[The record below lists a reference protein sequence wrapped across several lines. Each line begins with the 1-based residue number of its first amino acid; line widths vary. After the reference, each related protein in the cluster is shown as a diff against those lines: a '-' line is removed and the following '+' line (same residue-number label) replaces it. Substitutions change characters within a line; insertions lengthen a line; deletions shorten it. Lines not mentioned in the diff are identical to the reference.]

1 MSLNVS
7 QFSRGARWMATKQ
20 SFKSLPQIQ
29 GSVNFP
35 SIPVLRRR
43 VDFASFIIPCKPP
56 LLCLE
61 SEVWICLLSRAP
73 SAARGNCSNAGGICF
88 TCNTG
93 RACESREIMEGRKV
107 LSASECLLLNSTH
120 ELSGNGSFPQNVTS
134 FKNGYKLAH
143 ITAKLQKL
151 TFSFHTPA
159 KDNIMRKPIWMFWEL
174 SAPACFAVA
183 GLFRVWQ
190 CNAGCQHD

>member
-1 MSLNVS
+1 MWASSLEAPDEWLQNRALNPS
-7 QFSRGARWMATKQ
+7 LKSRDQLTSHQ
-20 SFKSLPQIQ
+20 SLFCDGEWTLLHSSFRVSLP
-29 GSVNFP
+29 SYVWN
-35 SIPVLRRR
+35 LRCEFR
-43 VDFASFIIPCKPP
+43 
-56 LLCLE
+56 
-61 SEVWICLLSRAP
+61 LLSRAP

-120 ELSGNGSFPQNVTS
+120 ELSGNGSFPHNVTS